1 MNRDEYWAQAKMCV
15 CVCKEMY
22 KWAENIVLSIEDWGL
37 RKVDDRRAA
46 CAVSLN
52 DNGWTRHIVGRLNPV
67 KYHITPPI
75 DTGSS
80 YCVCS
85 AIRKPTQPFWGLANM
100 IGNHVSSGYISY
112 LLSRQRVPSLLMPS
126 PFDIESSW
134 SVCDFRF
141 QFSIC
146 LHTQHAEQQFAHTI
160 EYTSFV

>member
-1 MNRDEYWAQAKMCV
+1 MSREYC
-15 CVCKEMY
+15 
-22 KWAENIVLSIEDWGL
+22 IEHWGLRIEHWGL

-100 IGNHVSSGYISY
+100 IGNHVLSEYISY
-112 LLSRQRVPSLLMPS
+112 LLSRQRGLHCWCPHLLTLNQ
-126 PFDIESSW
+126 FDLCVTS
-134 SVCDFRF
+134 DFNLVFVFIPNMLNNNLLIRLN
-141 QFSIC
+141 I
-146 LHTQHAEQQFAHTI
+146 LHLSN
-160 EYTSFV
+160 Y